1 MNAPVNILL
10 LEDDLQDAELIRGL
24 FDEESFACRL
34 TRVDTKADFEA
45 ALSRGGFAAIISD
58 FTLPAYDGLSALTL
72 ARAMRPEVPFIFF
85 AGTLGE
91 DRAVQALKSGA
102 IDYLLKT
109 RPKRLVSAVRQA
121 LRHAEERACRGRA
134 EQNLK
139 DSEARLRSILESAN
153 DAIVM
158 SDSKGVMLLLNQA
171 AERIFGYGQE
181 EAVGQPLTLLMPERY
196 RKAHAAGL
204 ERASLGG
211 GGKLIGKTVEL
222 WGLRKNG
229 SEFPLELSLARWQTG
244 PDIFYS
250 GIMRDITERKRLE
263 EHLRQA
269 QKMEALGRLAGG
281 VAHDFNNLMT
291 VITGSSLLL
300 LRRLGKDDAG
310 REKALRIR
318 DAGERGAML
327 TRQLLAFSRQQVL
340 EPKVLDL
347 NAMVAGMEELL
358 SPLAGEDV
366 RLVTALSR
374 VPVYVRADP
383 GQIEQI
389 IMNVITNAKD
399 ALAGPGQIT
408 VSTRLGE
415 RDDAVPVGERA
426 TAPGPYAVLEVHDT
440 GCGMDAATK
449 ARIFE
454 PFFTTKERGKG
465 TGLGL
470 AMVYGIVQQSGGSI
484 AVASEPGRGSTFT
497 IHLPQVKGP
506 PAAVSTSLP
515 AAPIKGSETVLLV
528 EDEPHVRMLAREAL
542 EEAGFRLLEA
552 QQGVEALALVKKH
565 RGAIHLLLTD
575 VVMPEMGGPELADRM
590 AAAYPAMKVLFMS
603 GYADSTIRRRGVL
616 KSRMALLPKPFSPD
630 ALVRK
635 VREVLD
641 EPPRP

>member
-10 LEDDLQDAELIRGL
+10 LEDDLQDAELIREL
-24 FDEESFACRL
+24 FDRENFACRL

-45 ALSRGGFAAIISD
+45 ALSQGGFAAIISD

-91 DRAVQALKSGA
+91 DRGVQALKAGA
-102 IDYLLKT
+102 TDYLLKT
-109 RPKRLVSAVRQA
+109 RPKRLVSAVQQA
-121 LRHAEERACRGRA
+121 LRHAEAHAGRARA

-158 SDSKGVMLLLNQA
+158 SDSRGVMLLLNRA
-171 AERIFGYGQE
+171 AERIFGYSQE

-211 GGKLIGKTVEL
+211 EGKLIGKTVEL
-222 WGLRKNG
+222 CGLRKNG

-244 PDIFYS
+244 TDVFYS
-250 GIMRDITERKRLE
+250 GIIRDITERKRLE
-263 EHLRQA
+263 DHLRQA

-281 VAHDFNNLMT
+281 VAHDFNNLLT
-291 VITGSSLLL
+291 VITGSSHLL

-310 REKALRIR
+310 REKAQRIK

-340 EPKVLDL
+340 EPRVLDL

-358 SPLAGEDV
+358 SPLVGEDV
-366 RLVTALSR
+366 SLVTALSR
-374 VPVYVRADP
+374 VPVHVRADP

-389 IMNVITNAKD
+389 IMNLITNAKD
-399 ALAGPGQIT
+399 ALAGGGQIT
-408 VSTRLGE
+408 ISTRLGGRE
-415 RDDAVPVGERA
+415 TAVLVGERA
-426 TAPGPYAVLEVHDT
+426 TTPGPYAALEISDT

-449 ARIFE
+449 ARLFE

-470 AMVYGIVQQSGGSI
+470 ATVYGIVQQSGGSI
-484 AVASEPGRGSTFT
+484 AVSSEPGRGSTFT
-497 IHLPQVKGP
+497 IYLPQVTGP
-506 PAAVSTSLP
+506 PAAASASP
-515 AAPIKGSETVLLV
+515 SAARIQGSETVLLV
-528 EDEPHVRMLAREAL
+528 EDEPDVRMLAREAL

-552 QQGVEALALVKKH
+552 QQGVEALALAKKH

-590 AAAYPAMKVLFMS
+590 AAAYPEMKVLFMS

-616 KSRMALLPKPFSPD
+616 KSRMALLSKPFSPD

-641 EPPRP
+641 ALPRS